1 MPRLGQ
7 RLAPTVSRSASVE
20 SVDPARAAELAELVM
35 LTYGDAE
42 LDTGVTEP
50 TVVQYPGG
58 SRAWVLPRDQ
68 MPEPLNSLHLIAAA
82 AVGSTLVVTFRWGD
96 DDTVYLLPYDLRD
109 FDYDVDHE
117 ITDLDDD
124 ITVRMFVTQLIEH
137 TLGGPRE
144 SWEPAR
150 GTLISRRLTV
160 VRPSNAG

>member
-1 MPRLGQ
+1 MGQ
-7 RLAPTVSRSASVE
+7 RLAPAVSRSATVAP
-20 SVDPARAAELAELVM
+20 VDLARAAELAELVM

-50 TVVQYPGG
+50 TVVQQPDGF
-58 SRAWVLPRDQ
+58 RAWVLPRDQ
-68 MPEPLNSLHLIAAA
+68 MPEPLNSLHLLAAA
-82 AVGSTLVVTFRWGD
+82 ALGSTLVVTFRWGD

-109 FDYDVDHE
+109 FDYDVDEE
-117 ITDLDDD
+117 ISDLDVD

-144 SWEPAR
+144 SWEP
-150 GTLISRRLTV
+150 GSTLISRRLAV